1 MRERSYCATCGEV
14 TLHVGLVSP
23 DNCVRCQSEEINK
36 KYIAPANLIVFDRL
50 FKDALFGHN
59 RNQL

>member
-1 MRERSYCATCGEV
+1 MRERSYCPICGEI
-14 TLHVGLVSP
+14 TFHVGLVSP
-23 DNCVRCQSEEINK
+23 DNCVRCQAEDINK
-36 KYIAPANLIVFDRL
+36 EYLAPSNLIVFDRL